1 MDGFREDV
9 HMVLLVID
17 AQKGITD
24 ERLYR
29 FELFVSN
36 VKNLIGSARKNGI
49 EVIFVQHDDGPGSGF
64 SKGDADYEIYEE
76 FAPREDEKIFCKTVN
91 SAFCN
96 TGLKEYLM
104 GKGEKQIVIVG
115 LQTDF
120 CIDASVKAA
129 FEHGFEGIVPEGAN
143 STVDNAYMDKE
154 TNYKFY
160 NEFMWPKRYA
170 KCISMTEVLNLFEN
184 YAIIGK

>member
-1 MDGFREDV
+1 
-9 HMVLLVID
+9 MVLLVID

-36 VKNLIGSARKNGI
+36 VKDLIASARRNGI

-64 SKGDADYEIYEE
+64 SQGDADFEIYEE
-76 FAPREDEKIFCKTVN
+76 FAPLESEKRFYKTVN
-91 SAFCN
+91 SAFRN
-96 TGLKEYLM
+96 SGLREYLNE
-104 GKGEKQIVIVG
+104 KGEKQIVIVG

-154 TNYKFY
+154 TTYRFY
-160 NEFMWPKRYA
+160 YECMWPKRYA
-170 KCISMTEVLNLFEN
+170 TCISMQEALNLFDK
-184 YAIIGK
+184 YAIIEK

>member
-1 MDGFREDV
+1 
-9 HMVLLVID
+9 MVLLVID
-17 AQKGITD
+17 TQKGITD

-36 VKNLIGSARKNGI
+36 VKAMIGSARKNGI
-49 EVIFVQHDDGPGSGF
+49 EVIYVQHDDGPGSGF

-76 FAPREDEKIFCKTVN
+76 FAPLGNEKRFYKTVN

-96 TGLKEYLM
+96 TGLKEYLN
-104 GKGEKQIVIVG
+104 GKNEEKVVIVG

-129 FEHGFEGIVPEGAN
+129 FEHGFEAIIALGAN

-154 TNYKFY
+154 TTWKFY

-170 KCISMTEVLNLFEN
+170 KCMTVEETMKIFEKSEAAKRIN
-184 YAIIGK
+184 AIIGE